1 MAEAVQELSVEALLN
16 FTKLVSVILKVSA
29 WRKLLAY
36 SLTNKIE
43 LIFFF
48 FYRSSVKLLSMDSAQ

>member
-29 WRKLLAY
+29 CRKLLT
-36 SLTNKIE
+36 SSFSNKIK
-43 LIFFF
+43 LIFF
-48 FYRSSVKLLSMDSAQ
+48 SVGVQ

>member
-29 WRKLLAY
+29 WRKLLTY
-36 SLTNKIE
+36 SLTIE
-43 LIFFF
+43 IKLFFF
-48 FYRSSVKLLSMDSAQ
+48 FRSSVKSLSMDSAL

>member
-29 WRKLLAY
+29 WRKLLTY
-36 SLTNKIE
+36 SLTNEIK
-43 LIFFF
+43 LIFF
-48 FYRSSVKLLSMDSAQ
+48 LL